1 MKDKVEE
8 ISTSMSITGAI
19 APVKKKK
26 KKKQLNKEE
35 LAEQIFNYLQE
46 QGIIK

>member
-8 ISTSMSITGAI
+8 ISTAIGITGAP
-19 APVKKKK
+19 APVKKKS
-26 KKKQLNKEE
+26 KKKQLSREE
-35 LAEQIFNYLQE
+35 LAEEIFNYLKE